1 IVVRVVYKKN
11 VAHRRMTSRIE
22 KPRFLLLGGALEY
35 QRVSNHLSSF
45 DTLLQQEMDHLKMDV
60 ANVDAHQPDVL
71 LVEKSV
77 SRYAQEYLLAKDI
90 SLVLNI
96 KRPLLELIARFQE
109 EHGTAGQTGKKVI
122 LLRGANGDE
131 LKKVK
136 HVVQYGVFA
145 AYHLALESSFLADEG
160 ASLPELPLNVVAQAV
175 ALPDKPSNIERSIS
189 TILGFTA
196 PTNEKPPQASPETH
210 NVSMLEMFSIISQ
223 KSKLG
228 PNASKPTAFL
238 SSVASAKFDAHKQIR
253 TLVSN
258 GFEPSKESSD
268 NSKNTISADR
278 ATAEGLSLKLD
289 ARTGKDDAT
298 TTPKEEFPPSP
309 SDHQSILFSLSS
321 RCMWKGTACE
331 RSHLFC
337 IKYYGNFDKPLGRF
351 LQDDLFDQMPIIPRL
366 QPLVDYL
373 LVLRKTLEKRKTY
386 SETNGL
392 ARRFKNM
399 LVELNEY
406 DYARHINKTFNLKE
420 AL

>member
-1 IVVRVVYKKN
+1 
-11 VAHRRMTSRIE
+11 M
-22 KPRFLLLGGALEY
+22 
-35 QRVSNHLSSF
+35 
-45 DTLLQQEMDHLKMDV
+45 
-60 ANVDAHQPDVL
+60 
-71 LVEKSV
+71 
-77 SRYAQEYLLAKDI
+77 
-90 SLVLNI
+90 
-96 KRPLLELIARFQE
+96 
-109 EHGTAGQTGKKVI
+109 
-122 LLRGANGDE
+122 
-131 LKKVK
+131 
-136 HVVQYGVFA
+136 
-145 AYHLALESSFLADEG
+145 
-160 ASLPELPLNVVAQAV
+160 
-175 ALPDKPSNIERSIS
+175 
-189 TILGFTA
+189 
-196 PTNEKPPQASPETH
+196 
-210 NVSMLEMFSIISQ
+210 
-223 KSKLG
+223 
-228 PNASKPTAFL
+228 
-238 SSVASAKFDAHKQIR
+238 KF
-253 TLVSN
+253 SN

-289 ARTGKDDAT
+289 ARTGKDDAA

-331 RSHLFC
+331 RSHLFR

-373 LVLRKTLEKRKTY
+373 LVLGKTLEKRKTY